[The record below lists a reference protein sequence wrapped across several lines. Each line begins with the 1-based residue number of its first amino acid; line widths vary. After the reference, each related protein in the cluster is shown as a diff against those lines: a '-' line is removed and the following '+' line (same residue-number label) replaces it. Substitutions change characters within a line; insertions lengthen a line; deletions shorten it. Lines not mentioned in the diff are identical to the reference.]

1 MAATTALIYPL
12 REITPDVS
20 NGVVYMLAV
29 LLVSTYWGLGLGLA
43 TALASA
49 LAFNFFHIP
58 PTGRLAIAEA
68 QNYVA
73 LGVFLIAAAI
83 ASTVA
88 DLARARA
95 REAERRREEADLA
108 ADLARLLLGG
118 TDLGDA
124 LGSTA
129 HRLAEALDLPS
140 VSIELEQVDGD
151 QRRLALPL
159 AIGESRQA
167 TLLVPAS
174 IDPAALA
181 RLRERVVPALEA
193 LLSAALDREALQVE
207 VVETRALRRS
217 DSVKTA
223 ILRAVSHDLRT
234 PLTTIVAA
242 SAAVGSPTLSSEE
255 REELGASIGQ
265 QAGRLSRLVDQLLDL
280 SRLEAGTAQP
290 RREWCSIEELI
301 RSAADEV
308 GDHDGDSFALSIDGD
323 LPLINADAAQLE
335 RALVNLLENG
345 RRHSGG
351 HPVKVRAGTVGQRL
365 MVRIVDRGPGI
376 QFSELPRIFEP
387 FYRGTDDG
395 QHSGAGLGLAIARGL
410 RGGQP
415 RSSDGRVAARAGND
429 LRGRAAASIARG
441 SRGPEQRG
449 GGPARVSAA
458 GRRVLVCDDELQ
470 IIRALRVILRGQ
482 RVRGAGHGDAKE
494 ALDTAAVENPDAAI
508 IDLLLPDGN
517 GIEICAQLRSWSEMP
532 ILVLSAVGEEAE
544 KVRALEAGADDYVT
558 KPFGPRELVARLEA
572 ALRRAGPEADQ
583 PVLRT
588 DGLELDISSHA
599 VRRDGTEV
607 HLTPTEFNLLK
618 ALMSNRGRLDD
629 PRRPADPG
637 LGPGLCRRRGDAA
650 HPHRQPAAKGR
661 AGGRQ
666 PAHPH
671 RGGDRLPV
679 RRLSF

>member
-1 MAATTALIYPL
+1 MDVTDAAPSPPPPATRRGSLLLRDAPGSPVAGVLVSLGAVAATTALIYPL

-29 LLVSTYWGLGLGLA
+29 LLVSTYWGLGLGLV

-58 PTGRLAIAEA
+58 PTARFTIADP

-73 LGVFLIAAAI
+73 LGVFLVAAAI

-95 REAERRREEADLA
+95 TEAERRRQEADLA

-118 TDLGDA
+118 TDLRDA

-140 VSIELEQVDGD
+140 AAIELQHVDGD

-181 RLRERVVPALEA
+181 RLRERVVPSLEA
-193 LLSAALDREALQVE
+193 LLSAALDREALQAE
-207 VVETRALRRS
+207 VVETRALRHS

-223 ILRAVSHDLRT
+223 LLRAVSHDLRT

-242 SAAVGSPTLSSEE
+242 GAAVRLPGLSSQE
-255 REELGASIGQ
+255 REELGDSIGQ

-301 RSAADEV
+301 RSAAHEV
-308 GDHDGDSFALSIDGD
+308 DDQNGEAFALSIDPD

-345 RRHSGG
+345 RRYSGG
-351 HPVKVRAGTVGQRL
+351 HPVKVRAGTVGHRL
-365 MVRIVDRGPGI
+365 MIRIVDRGPGI
-376 QFSELPRIFEP
+376 SFGELQRIFEP
-387 FYRGTDDG
+387 FYRGADDG
-395 QHSGAGLGLAIARGL
+395 KHSGSGLGLAIARGF
-410 RGGQP
+410 
-415 RSSDGRVAARAGND
+415 V
-429 LRGRAAASIARG
+429 
-441 SRGPEQRG
+441 
-449 GGPARVSAA
+449 
-458 GRRVLVCDDELQ
+458 
-470 IIRALRVILRGQ
+470 
-482 RVRGAGHGDAKE
+482 E
-494 ALDTAAVENPDAAI
+494 A
-508 IDLLLPDGN
+508 
-517 GIEICAQLRSWSEMP
+517 
-532 ILVLSAVGEEAE
+532 
-544 KVRALEAGADDYVT
+544 
-558 KPFGPRELVARLEA
+558 
-572 ALRRAGPEADQ
+572 
-583 PVLRT
+583 
-588 DGLELDISSHA
+588 
-599 VRRDGTEV
+599 
-607 HLTPTEFNLLK
+607 
-618 ALMSNRGRLDD
+618 NRGHLAAESLPGQGTTFVVELPLGSDEAT
-629 PRRPADPG
+629 PAPG
-637 LGPGLCRRRGDAA
+637 HAEED
-650 HPHRQPAAKGR
+650 RQR
-661 AGGRQ
+661 
-666 PAHPH
+666 
-671 RGGDRLPV
+671 
-679 RRLSF
+679 